1 MWINTNGGTI
11 FLGNQIPLL
20 GGSAATSI
28 IMGSGS
34 TTTKA
39 FVNIYGAKTY
49 SIGTYGFLYSGGAG
63 NGGGTTGSF
72 GLYVQKR
79 VEAEEFDATSDER
92 LKDIQGEIELEDA
105 LKLVNNL
112 KPIKYFWK
120 DDEVKSIKTGYSA
133 QQVEKSGFRHLIG
146 HIPNENLHATTDSD
160 GFTSPEG
167 FQLSMNYDQVVPY
180 HGTVI
185 KHLLE
190 KIESLEK
197 EITDIKALL
206 NK

>member
-1 MWINTNGGTI
+1 
-11 FLGNQIPLL
+11 
-20 GGSAATSI
+20 
-28 IMGSGS
+28 
-34 TTTKA
+34 
-39 FVNIYGAKTY
+39 VNIQFKNDFNLDAVRDLLSAFPGVVVQD
-49 SIGTYGFLYSGGAG
+49 
-63 NGGGTTGSF
+63 NPD
-72 GLYVQKR
+72 VQKR

-133 QQVEKSGFRHLIG
+133 QQVEKSGFKHLIG

-167 FQLSMNYDQVVPY
+167 FQLSMNYDQVTPY
-180 HGTVI
+180 HGVVI